1 MSVPVSPSIALGS
14 QPSTPLHA
22 ACGGG
27 LRPVLTA
34 AAHSAQKAS
43 GRDGETAL
51 SQTKKHHRTN
61 GPIILLNLT
70 HITRLQPM
78 SPPPAQAVLR

>member
-1 MSVPVSPSIALGS
+1 MGYGSRYGLKAHVPPPSR
-14 QPSTPLHA
+14 PLLRA

-34 AAHSAQKAS
+34 AARAAFRSS

-51 SQTKKHHRTN
+51 GRTEKLSPSQPGKRDVTIVNKNR
-61 GPIILLNLT
+61 
-70 HITRLQPM
+70 
-78 SPPPAQAVLR
+78 